1 MLLSILLVDDE
12 TDKDG
17 KVAACRHNAARV
29 SPTIILSPPVFY
41 AKYWIFQS
49 QLWRFQ
55 QVWIALA
62 AEVTNLHTVGLG
74 VMVALCM
81 D

>member
-17 KVAACRHNAARV
+17 KVAACRHNAALV

-41 AKYWIFQS
+41 TKYWIFK
-49 QLWRFQ
+49 
-55 QVWIALA
+55 V
-62 AEVTNLHTVGLG
+62 NCGDGG
-74 VMVALCM
+74 VAISAGVDCTGS
-81 D
+81 

>member
-1 MLLSILLVDDE
+1 MGE
-12 TDKDG
+12 
-17 KVAACRHNAARV
+17 
-29 SPTIILSPPVFY
+29 
-41 AKYWIFQS
+41 
-49 QLWRFQ
+49 WRFQ

-81 D
+81 DLKWVAGFGSCRGNQAEQDPNCLPP